1 MAPRVTMALVLVT
14 DLGFVACFA
23 VTGPGLIPAVWAF
36 ADCTDPLTV
45 AWNRPFLWF
54 DLPASLTGL
63 ASLLLRRGPALV
75 LTAASGLRA
84 SALRTLRGDFSP
96 AW

>member
-1 MAPRVTMALVLVT
+1 M
-14 DLGFVACFA
+14 
-23 VTGPGLIPAVWAF
+23 TGPGLIPAVWAF

-45 AWNRPFLWF
+45 ACNRSFLWF

-75 LTAASGLRA
+75 LAAASGLRT

>member
-23 VTGPGLIPAVWAF
+23 VTGPGLIAAVWALP
-36 ADCTDPLTV
+36 CTDPLTV
-45 AWNRPFLWF
+45 AWNRSFLWF
-54 DLPASLTGL
+54 DLPASLTGR